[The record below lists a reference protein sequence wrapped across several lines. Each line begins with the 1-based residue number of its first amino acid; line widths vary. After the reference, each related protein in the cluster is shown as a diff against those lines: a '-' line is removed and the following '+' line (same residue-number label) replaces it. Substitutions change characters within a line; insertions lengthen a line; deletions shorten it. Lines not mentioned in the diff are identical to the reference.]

1 MISSDR
7 LEVLIV
13 AARVGSFSGAAKIL
27 FLTPSAVSQQI
38 AALERDIGTA
48 LFERSRNGVRLTTAG
63 QVLYGHAEAVVNRL
77 TDARAEI
84 AALVSGEAG
93 RVVLGSFPT
102 ATASFVATAVAR
114 FRQHHPQVE
123 VSLVDGEPAD
133 SVLRLKRRELDLAVV
148 FDLPSWPAHR
158 TYQGRDAAL
167 PGDIDIVPL
176 CDDPF
181 LVMLPVDHPLT
192 AKAHLDVTDLRGER
206 ITGSAIGCAPWG
218 ADLRHLCAAAGFE
231 PRLEPLYS
239 SDDFQAQQAF
249 VTAGLGISLLPTLA
263 LIGARP
269 DIALRPLSM
278 APARRVGI
286 AFPAGAYRATVATA
300 LVSLLGSLARE
311 AVGSPHSVQDDP
323 GP

>member
-206 ITGSAIGCAPWG
+206 I
-218 ADLRHLCAAAGFE
+218 
-231 PRLEPLYS
+231 
-239 SDDFQAQQAF
+239 
-249 VTAGLGISLLPTLA
+249 
-263 LIGARP
+263 
-269 DIALRPLSM
+269 
-278 APARRVGI
+278 
-286 AFPAGAYRATVATA
+286 
-300 LVSLLGSLARE
+300 
-311 AVGSPHSVQDDP
+311 
-323 GP
+323 